1 MRINKYLAACGL
13 GSRRGVEELVLS
25 GVVKLN
31 GKTVTDLGTEVNED
45 NDTVSV
51 SGKKVRPVVN
61 YTYIMLHKPKG
72 CICSSNDEKG
82 RKTVYDYI
90 DLKER
95 LFYVGRLDYDTE
107 GLLLLTNDGDLSN
120 KLTAPINEIP
130 KTYLVKING
139 EIEESDIAAIRKGVV
154 LDGVKTKRTS
164 VRRKG
169 FTEDGLTELFVTI
182 TEGRNRQVRRMF
194 EAVGKEVVYLKR
206 IAIGDLRLGGLARG
220 KYRFLTDREVEY
232 LKRL

>member
-1 MRINKYLAACGL
+1 MRINKYLATCGL

-25 GVVKLN
+25 GNVKIN
-31 GKTVTDLGTEVNED
+31 GKVVTDLSTEVNEE
-45 NDTVSV
+45 NDSVYV
-51 SGKKVRPVVN
+51 SGKRVKPVTN
-61 YTYIMLHKPKG
+61 YTYIMFHKPKG
-72 CICSSNDEKG
+72 CICSANDEKG
-82 RKTVYDYI
+82 RKTIYDYI

-120 KLTAPINEIP
+120 KLMSPVNEIP

-139 EIEESDIAAIRKGVV
+139 EIEESELAQIRKGVV
-154 LDGVKTKRTS
+154 LDGVKTKRTA

-169 FTEDGLTELFVTI
+169 FTEDGLTELYVTI

-194 EAVGKEVVYLKR
+194 ETVGKEVVYLKR
-206 IAIGDLRLGGLARG
+206 LAVGDLRLGGLARG
-220 KYRFLTDREVEY
+220 KYRFLTENEIEH